1 MFMRYAYTLLCD
13 YVKVQ
18 LNKEKEMITDLHTL
32 QIEKTELNYLKVKGT
47 KLNVAYTGKFTKLS
61 FL

>member
-1 MFMRYAYTLLCD
+1 MIMRYAFTLVCD

-18 LNKEKEMITDLHTL
+18 LKKEMITDLHTI

-47 KLNVAYTGKFTKLS
+47 KLNIAYTGKFTKLS
-61 FL
+61 F